1 MTQNKKRYGTCKPLL
16 PEQDCLWPT
25 LKNIYWEATLN
36 SAASIIISSSNYYK
50 EKAEKLWSSFW
61 NSFFCWVD
69 ELMHGVRV
77 AFGFDGKKDI
87 IPSYA

>member
-1 MTQNKKRYGTCKPLL
+1 MTHNKKRYGTTCKPLL

-36 SAASIIISSSNYYK
+36 SAARIIISLSNYYK
-50 EKAEKLWSSFW
+50 EKVEILW
-61 NSFFCWVD
+61 NSIGIFFFFV
-69 ELMHGVRV
+69 ELMNGVRV
-77 AFGFDGKKDI
+77 AFGFDPGKKDI